1 MAWGYNA
8 EGQYG
13 WIPDGSTPSGAA
25 AEHAIAQGAQFGG
38 GVTAPGGG
46 GLAKQVSNPGTNGSN
61 ARYHVGPGSG
71 MSQLPNG
78 NWTDGVYEYDS
89 NGLSLNRPDSVQ
101 PGLPPANESE
111 SYDVYTG
118 AVKSGGGG
126 SAAGG
131 SYSTGGSSDPYVQQI
146 KSMLQAQS
154 AGDAASTKA
163 MLQKMLIGF
172 GMVPEGFEDK
182 LGVLDDLTK
191 SLVAKNT
198 ETGISQYARLLQ
210 AKGDNTKALIGR
222 LSATGMRRSGTRG
235 AKLRKGQL
243 EYDRLLSDSLN
254 EVLDR
259 IGAAYGNYTSGE
271 QSRQM
276 QMLAALQNS
285 QGNYWSGAG
294 SSQQQAAAPGGGFT
308 PIWQGTWAQGID
320 TGGYVPNSGQITY
333 QGNLNTQGTQN
344 FNLGGGVVAY

>member
-1 MAWGYNA
+1 MAWGYN
-8 EGQYG
+8 EQGQYG
-13 WIPDGSTPSGAA
+13 WIADGSTPSGAA
-25 AEHAIAQGAQFGG
+25 AEQVIASG
-38 GVTAPGGG
+38 GVGPSGGAVTPGGG

-71 MSQLPNG
+71 MTQLPNG
-78 NWTDGVYEYDS
+78 DWTDGVYTYDQ
-89 NGLSLNRPDSVQ
+89 NGLSRDRPDSVQ

-111 SYDVYTG
+111 GYDVYTG
-118 AVKSGGGG
+118 QVKSGGGG
-126 SAAGG
+126 GG
-131 SYSTGGSSDPYVQQI
+131 SSVGAGMSSSDPYFNQI
-146 KSMLQAQS
+146 KSMLMAQS

-191 SLVAKNT
+191 SLIAKNT
-198 ETGISQYARLLQ
+198 GSGISQYARLLE

-222 LSATGMRRSGTRG
+222 LSASGLRRSGTKG

-243 EYDRLLSDSLN
+243 DYDRLLSDSLN
-254 EVLDR
+254 EVLQR
-259 IGAAYGNYTSGE
+259 ISGAYGNYTSNE

-276 QMLAALQNS
+276 QLLSALQNS

-294 SSQQQAAAPGGGFT
+294 SSQQSAPSGGGGGFT

-320 TGGYVPNSGQITY
+320 TGGYVPNSGQITDY
-333 QGNLNTQGTQN
+333 GANPQT